1 MTILIERRKQALSL
15 SQLINGFEEE
25 EEDGESLIILLVKGF
40 VACWDTAWIGELSFG
55 QAAAGIN
62 KDS

>member
-1 MTILIERRKQALSL
+1 MLIQRRKQALSL

-40 VACWDTAWIGELSFG
+40 VACWDTAWIGELSCG

>member
-40 VACWDTAWIGELSFG
+40 VACWDSAWIGELSFG

>member
-1 MTILIERRKQALSL
+1 MTILIEGRKQALSL
-15 SQLINGFEEE
+15 SQLINGFEE

>member
-1 MTILIERRKQALSL
+1 MTILIEGRKQALSL

>member
-1 MTILIERRKQALSL
+1 MLIQRRKQALSL

-40 VACWDTAWIGELSFG
+40 VACWDSAWIGELSFG